1 MRLVHELMTQ
11 ESGGGVEPTV
21 GRIVAALLK
30 YHGAKLS
37 YANAEVVG
45 KSVARVHD
53 VVTGC
58 LQRVGVE
65 DDAAALFFN
74 PMEDTFVGG
83 ESDA

>member
-1 MRLVHELMTQ
+1 MTQ
-11 ESGGGVEPTV
+11 ESGGGAEPTV

-30 YHGAKLS
+30 YQGAKLS
-37 YANAEVVG
+37 YADTGVVG
-45 KSVARVHD
+45 ESVARVHA

-58 LQRVGVE
+58 LQQVGAE